1 MGHDLEAHDK
11 YVPISSLQSLI
22 LMIYLFR
29 LLMTASNFNGLI
41 WVATVGLSEATSQ
54 LLRIVSLSP

>member
-29 LLMTASNFNGLI
+29 LLMTASIFNGLI